1 MPDLLLE
8 LPSSLENT
16 LTHLRD
22 AVSGC
27 AELARLSVMFER
39 SGMFACGAIGLA
51 QFPVRRPGAPC
62 PVLLRDFSSGQT
74 SCRPRRSPSRSSC
87 PSASVPPSALAATPS
102 DRTYASFRPHTVGT
116 AHNVPFGSAVEMV
129 WSNGGLHI
137 DMSYNI
143 AIDIPSLM

>member
-16 LTHLRD
+16 LTHLQD

-27 AELARLSVMFER
+27 AELALLGVMFER
-39 SGMFACGAIGLA
+39 SGMFACGAIELA

-102 DRTYASFRPHTVGT
+102 DCTYASFRPHTVGT
-116 AHNVPFGSAVEMV
+116 AHTATMVFRRLSSPTEAPFSFLTSGK
-129 WSNGGLHI
+129 NL
-137 DMSYNI
+137 
-143 AIDIPSLM
+143 LLF